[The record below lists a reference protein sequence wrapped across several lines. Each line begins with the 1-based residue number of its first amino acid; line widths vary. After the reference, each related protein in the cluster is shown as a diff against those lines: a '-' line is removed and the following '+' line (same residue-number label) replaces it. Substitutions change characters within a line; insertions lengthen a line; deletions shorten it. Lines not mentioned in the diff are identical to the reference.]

1 MTHNDWKQARAG
13 RFTSSIIGKL
23 MSAPRSISDADIEKY
38 RHLVTDMEPWT
49 ETKSGVNKG
58 QLRKT
63 PGYNDR
69 LKAAMEDNGV
79 VLFGDTALSVIR
91 KKAHER
97 LSGRPEPEFYTFATQ
112 RGNDLEE
119 VARELVSTHWQKIYV
134 TGAERNQFVPWGDW
148 GGCTIDGLADEG
160 EATLDIKCPQD
171 TGKIIGYATSV
182 SDGDNEALKAWDSD
196 YYWQIQD
203 QMRVMGL
210 KRGYLVYFD
219 DRWALYK
226 HDVSK
231 YLDLDFVQFAPEDQ
245 GFAYIVRSFP
255 ADPEA
260 HRLIELTINAAAILC
275 GEMVEALTNEAILNQ
290 QRRNA

>member
-1 MTHNDWKQARAG
+1 MTHNDWKQARSG

-63 PGYNDR
+63 TGYNDR
-69 LKAAMEDNGV
+69 LKKAMEDNGV

-119 VARELVSTHWQKIYV
+119 VAR
-134 TGAERNQFVPWGDW
+134 
-148 GGCTIDGLADEG
+148 
-160 EATLDIKCPQD
+160 
-171 TGKIIGYATSV
+171 
-182 SDGDNEALKAWDSD
+182 
-196 YYWQIQD
+196 
-203 QMRVMGL
+203 
-210 KRGYLVYFD
+210 
-219 DRWALYK
+219 
-226 HDVSK
+226 
-231 YLDLDFVQFAPEDQ
+231 
-245 GFAYIVRSFP
+245 
-255 ADPEA
+255 
-260 HRLIELTINAAAILC
+260 
-275 GEMVEALTNEAILNQ
+275 
-290 QRRNA
+290 